1 MDNASRAVEAI
12 ERLAA
17 GKADVEGIFVHV
29 VENIEGHRE
38 LNGRTHEWTA
48 AAALEIYCGEAG
60 SAVPARFGA
69 ITEGEREALLARLK
83 AWIERH
89 RDRI

>member
-1 MDNASRAVEAI
+1 M
-12 ERLAA
+12 
-17 GKADVEGIFVHV
+17 
-29 VENIEGHRE
+29 EGHRQ

-48 AAALEIYCGEAG
+48 AAALGVYYDEAR

-69 ITEGEREALLARLK
+69 ITEGEREVLLARLG